1 MKYIMPIVNWM
12 NTPSSRVGIAALV
25 AGGGLWAGGDKQG
38 AIVAFSAGV
47 GAILAPDSAAFQKAA
62 ADVVA
67 AAPTA
72 TK

>member
-1 MKYIMPIVNWM
+1 MKYIMPIVNWL
-12 NTPSSRVGIAALV
+12 NTPSSRVGIAELV

-47 GAILAPDSAAFQKAA
+47 GAILVPDSAAFQKAA
-62 ADVVA
+62 VVA